1 MKRIITLVA
10 LLAGCAHYVPPI
22 QCNVV
27 EADQAMVQGCRF
39 VGTVE
44 GHTHYLFGPH
54 SYEAVRDDARMAAQE
69 IGATHI
75 VMVAAASNG
84 RGFEQAYARAYQ
96 CPR

>member
-1 MKRIITLVA
+1 MKRMLTLLV
-10 LLAGCAHYVPPI
+10 LLAGCAHYGQPI
-22 QCNVV
+22 PCNVL

-44 GHTHYLFGPH
+44 GHTYFLGPH
-54 SYEAVRDDARMAAQE
+54 SFEAARDDARLAAQE
-69 IGATHI
+69 MGATHI

-84 RGFEQAYARAYQ
+84 RGYEQAYARAYQ